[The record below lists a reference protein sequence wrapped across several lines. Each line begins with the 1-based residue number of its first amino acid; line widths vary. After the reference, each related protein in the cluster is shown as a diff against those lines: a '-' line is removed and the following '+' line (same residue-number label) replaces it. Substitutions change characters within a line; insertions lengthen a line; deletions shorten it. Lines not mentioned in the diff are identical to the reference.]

1 MLTVTSLIKKG
12 NRKEKVTL
20 SIPESWNEISVEQ
33 YQRIVKEWDGYD
45 WIKLFSILSGLEV
58 NDISTSTDGKL
69 ETTLYR
75 CIQFV
80 FEKSELEN
88 IPMPK
93 KLELRTIWFKDSPL
107 VYDSVTIPENLGR
120 LSIGQAI
127 QARKLLEE
135 SKDIRECISSVTA
148 IYLQPLIDKGP
159 FDMLRAIEIEQVIL
173 KMYISK
179 IYPIG
184 FFFLNQLSESGRK
197 HESVWSRIR
206 SWVRRRN
213 EET

>member
-1 MLTVTSLIKKG
+1 MLTVTSIIKKG
-12 NRKEKVTL
+12 NRKEKLTL
-20 SIPESWNEISVEQ
+20 SIPESWDEMSVEQ
-33 YQRIVKEWDGYD
+33 YQRIIKEWDGYD

-80 FEKSELEN
+80 FTKPEMEN

-93 KLELRTIWFKDSPL
+93 ELTLRPIWLSDCPL
-107 VYDSVTIPENLGR
+107 LVDTVKIPENLGR

-135 SKDIRECISSVTA
+135 SKDIRECMSSVTA

-184 FFFLNQLSESGRK
+184 FFFLNQLSGSGKRP
-197 HESVWSRIR
+197 ENVWSRIR
-206 SWVRRRN
+206 TWLAQKGGR
-213 EET
+213 T